1 MSVVAVAVTVS
12 VGLCR
17 GRDCRRGREPSHV
30 YDRGRERE
38 YRRAVPVSLRLSL
51 GPYLDLDLL
60 LYLDAY
66 MNPAPD

>member
-1 MSVVAVAVTVS
+1 LSVVAVAVIVS

-38 YRRAVPVSLRLSL
+38 HRRDVPVSLSLSL
-51 GPYLDLDLL
+51 GPYLDLDLF
-60 LYLDAY
+60 LYLDVS

>member
-1 MSVVAVAVTVS
+1 VAVIVS

-38 YRRAVPVSLRLSL
+38 RRRGVPVSLSLSLSL
-51 GPYLDLDLL
+51 GPYLDLDLF
-60 LYLDAY
+60 LYLDAS